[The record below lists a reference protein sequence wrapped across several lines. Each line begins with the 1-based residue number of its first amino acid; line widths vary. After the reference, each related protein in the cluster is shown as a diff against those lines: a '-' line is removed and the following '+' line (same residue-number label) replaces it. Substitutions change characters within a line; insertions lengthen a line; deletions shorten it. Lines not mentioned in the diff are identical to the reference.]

1 MYMTVT
7 ATTTKTTTTT
17 TTFDNDNNDYDKK
30 LKLVTTGLQ
39 NYHTALLN
47 KQSKQNALAII
58 DYLLALN
65 RD

>member
-1 MYMTVT
+1 MT
-7 ATTTKTTTTT
+7 AAITTTTET
-17 TTFDNDNNDYDKK
+17 SVFDGDSDYDKK
-30 LKLVTTGLQ
+30 LKLVTAGLQ

>member
-1 MYMTVT
+1 MT
-7 ATTTKTTTTT
+7 ATITTATETTV
-17 TTFDNDNNDYDKK
+17 FDSNSDYDKK
-30 LKLVTTGLQ
+30 LKLVTAGLQ

-58 DYLLALN
+58 DYLLTLN